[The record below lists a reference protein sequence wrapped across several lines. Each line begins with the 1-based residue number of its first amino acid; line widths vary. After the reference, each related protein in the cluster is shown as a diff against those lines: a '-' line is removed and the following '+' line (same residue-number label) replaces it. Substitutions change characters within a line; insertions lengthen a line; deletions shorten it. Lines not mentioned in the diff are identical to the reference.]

1 MSHADRT
8 ARKAA
13 AKLRARASWMFETTM
28 AEMEWVEASYLPAA
42 DARRIAVAEL
52 CPPLQSVVVNAW
64 AEEVPAS
71 EHPTIVRQVKFGVRH
86 GCSALLREAT
96 EQREVATG
104 SLLFAPASYWEPP
117 VAETE
122 PQWPLPQLRAFRW
135 TAAIIAY
142 SVRNAL
148 ETLHS
153 RYTSD
158 ESMPPLNRGIRNTVY
173 VSLLRRPDVGWRLSR
188 LPRVFIEEHAK
199 GGGRIPLPRFVG

>member
-13 AKLRARASWMFETTM
+13 AKLRARASWMFETTI
-28 AEMEWVEASYLPAA
+28 AEMEWVEASYLSAA

-52 CPPLQSVVVNAW
+52 CPSLQSVVVNAW

-71 EHPTIVRQVKFGVRH
+71 EHPTIVRKVKFGVRH
-86 GCSALLREAT
+86 GCSALLRETT
-96 EQREVATG
+96 EQGEGTTG
-104 SLLFAPASYWEPP
+104 SLLFTPASYWEPP

-122 PQWPLPQLRAFRW
+122 PQWPLHQLRAFRW

-142 SVRNAL
+142 SVRDAL
-148 ETLHS
+148 ETLHT

-173 VSLLRRPDVGWRLSR
+173 VTLLRWPDVGWRLSR

-199 GGGRIPLPRFVG
+199 GGGCIPLPRFVG

>member
-13 AKLRARASWMFETTM
+13 AKLRARASWMFETTI
-28 AEMEWVEASYLPAA
+28 AEMEWVEASYLSAA

-52 CPPLQSVVVNAW
+52 CPSLQSVVVNAW

-71 EHPTIVRQVKFGVRH
+71 EHPTIVRKVKFGVLH
-86 GCSALLREAT
+86 GCSALLRETT
-96 EQREVATG
+96 EQGEGTTG
-104 SLLFAPASYWEPP
+104 SLLFTPASYWEPP

-122 PQWPLPQLRAFRW
+122 PQWPLHQLRAFRW

-142 SVRNAL
+142 SVRDAL
-148 ETLHS
+148 ETLHT

-173 VSLLRRPDVGWRLSR
+173 VTLLRWPDVGWRLSR

-199 GGGRIPLPRFVG
+199 GGGCIPLPRFVG